1 MQPTTPPLLVR
12 PAPDPLEGLPAYL
25 LRVALAN
32 GFAGT
37 CGIFRRSGRRACDL
51 APLGS
56 MLSVVQATF
65 PSSLLSESQSPSS
78 SAARTWNLRRARFC
92 PLCLA
97 GGSVWKRE
105 WDLTLVACCPEH
117 RVALSERCHVCT
129 RSLTWFRLG
138 LTRCDCGADLKAAPS
153 GAAAGDE
160 HVIAQWMK
168 NLLDGKEL
176 GAPFALLTLEEF
188 STLCIVLG
196 SYSANRGMKKPLRS
210 AAITNVDESVM
221 IARHAA
227 KALDDWP
234 NGLYRLLE
242 SAPGAGSDNTEIS
255 KQFGALYGALFKLLA
270 REPFDFVREAFR
282 SYLAQTW
289 RRPITARHRR
299 LIDEMQDHDWVSGRV
314 LKECG
319 VAPALARRIAQANPL
334 ASNEARHRQRNHL
347 AFSKSAMLASAHRYS
362 DGLTLAQAAV
372 RLGLP
377 RKRVRQMAEDGF
389 LDVLPRASA
398 NQPWIISVQSVV
410 AWEAISDRVTCPPIA
425 NAQTAKS
432 QLRKLLWSRR
442 AWSLFLSHVRA
453 RRLAMWHL
461 DGDAA
466 RFGDFLID
474 PDALNKLLTPEG
486 DDHEEWFSVSDA
498 ARKLGVKDEVCYHL
512 VRTQLLASEVNV
524 LRDRECRVVHRSA
537 IENFQSTYIPLV
549 SAAKEC
555 GTTPRALLAT
565 IRARGMEPMCGP
577 GVDGCRQYFLLLSD
591 WRRGALLPV
600 GAGHNVSPPARRST

>member
-12 PAPDPLEGLPAYL
+12 PTPDPSEGLQAYL

-32 GFAGT
+32 GFTGT
-37 CGIFRRSGRRACDL
+37 CGIFRKSGRRACDL
-51 APLGS
+51 ALLGS

-117 RVALSERCHVCT
+117 RAALSERCHVCGKN
-129 RSLTWFRLG
+129 LTWFRRR
-138 LTRCDCGADLKAAPS
+138 LTRCDCGADLKAAPV
-153 GAAAGDE
+153 GPAAGDE
-160 HVIAQWMK
+160 YTITRWMQ
-168 NLLDGKEL
+168 NLLDGGEL
-176 GAPFALLTLEEF
+176 REPFARLTLEDF

-210 AAITNVDESVM
+210 AAITNVGEAIM

-227 KALDDWP
+227 AALDDWP

-242 SAPGAGSDNTEIS
+242 TAPGAGSNNTEIS

-299 LIDEMQDHDWVSGRV
+299 LVDEMQDHDWVSGRV

-319 VAPALARRIAQANPL
+319 VAPALVRRIAHANPL
-334 ASNEARHRQRNHL
+334 VSDEAHHRKRDRL
-347 AFSKSAMLASAHRYS
+347 AFSKSAILANAHRYS
-362 DGLTLAQAAV
+362 GGLTLAQAAV

-389 LDVLPRASA
+389 LDVLPRASTS
-398 NQPWIISVQSVV
+398 QPWIISVQSVV
-410 AWEAISDRVTCPPIA
+410 GWETISNRVTHLPIA
-425 NAQTAKS
+425 NAKTARS
-432 QLRKLLWSRR
+432 QLKKLLWSRR

-461 DGDAA
+461 DGGIA
-466 RFGDFLID
+466 RFGDFMID
-474 PDALNKLLTPEG
+474 PDALSKLLTPESG
-486 DDHEEWFSVSDA
+486 DHGEWFSVSDA

-512 VRTQLLASEVNV
+512 VREQLLPSEVGI
-524 LRDRECRVVHRSA
+524 LRDRKCRVVHRST
-537 IENFQSTYIPLV
+537 IENFQSTYVPLV

-555 GTTPRALLAT
+555 CKTPRALLAT
-565 IRARGMEPMCGP
+565 IRAKGIEPMCGP
-577 GVDGCRQYFLLLSD
+577 DIDGCRQYFLLLSE
-591 WRRGALLPV
+591 WRRGALLT
-600 GAGHNVSPPARRST
+600 GAAGHDVSPPARRSI